1 MIAAFGVVDV
11 AVQALKLGAYDFL
24 E

>member
-1 MIAAFGVVDV
+1 MITAFGVVDV